1 MESLQK
7 ERNYGIE
14 LLRILSILFVIML
27 HILGRGGIY
36 PYAGT
41 EANLAEHPWNY
52 TVAWT
57 LESAVY
63 GAVDLFALISGFV
76 GIRSKFHVKK
86 WMRLWVLVVFWGIGV
101 YFIFYKCTFLFEG
114 FNDLLCKI
122 IPTVKPAVESY
133 KPSWEE
139 IKNIVLTIGTKQYWY
154 FNMYTLLFILM
165 PILNAGV
172 MKLGKKKM
180 RVMVF
185 VIFILASVYKTLMDK
200 DLFVLSGGYSAIWL
214 IIMYLIGATAR
225 LYHDDGFKPNI
236 PLCAVGYVLCTG
248 ITAGFRFLFD
258 HLYELHPE
266 NELFKEG
273 NDILISYTGPFVV
286 IGCVCLLFIFMQ
298 IKLKTK
304 VGKKITLIFSS
315 ATFGIYIFHVHNGVW
330 DQYLKN
336 RFYKFA
342 YEPTGK
348 MVLHIFITLIALYL
362 FFAAFELARIY
373 LFKLTRIDKL
383 IDMAGEGVT
392 KLVNKI
398 FIERTPKKA
407 VADGEAAI
415 ADTTPPETPTD
426 VPEKAVP
433 PEAEAPT
440 EEPPPNETK

>member
-14 LLRILSILFVIML
+14 LLRILSILFVLML

-86 WMRLWVLVVFWGIGV
+86 WMRLWVLVVFWGV
-101 YFIFYKCTFLFEG
+101 MAYFIFDKCVFLFQG

-133 KPSWEE
+133 TPTGTE
-139 IKNIVLTIGTKQYWY
+139 IKDIILTIGTKQYWY

-185 VIFILASVYKTLMDK
+185 VIFILASVYKTIMDK

-214 IIMYLIGATAR
+214 IILYLIGATAR

-236 PLCAVGYVLCTG
+236 PLCAVGYVVCTG

-258 HLYELHPE
+258 HLYKLHPE
-266 NELFKEG
+266 NEMFNEI

-304 VGKKITLIFSS
+304 AGKKITLIFSG
-315 ATFGIYIFHVHNGVW
+315 ATFGIYIFHVHNAIW
-330 DQYLKN
+330 DNYLKN

-373 LFKLTRIDKL
+373 LFKLTRFDKL

-392 KLVNKI
+392 KLVNKV
-398 FIERTPKKA
+398 FIERTPKK
-407 VADGEAAI
+407 VAANGDVEAGSSVK
-415 ADTTPPETPTD
+415 TD
-426 VPEKAVP
+426 IVDAPAPDSAPLEEEKK
-433 PEAEAPT
+433 E
-440 EEPPPNETK
+440 